1 VLELTRPIR
10 DGFHTSRTTAAV
22 LLLCF
27 GLWATWSWW
36 DAGTP
41 VRVPGAAN
49 ARLPCISYAPS
60 RQEGPARTG
69 LTVAQLRKDL
79 ALLSQRTDCI
89 RTYTV
94 SEGFDQVPA
103 VAREFGLQVLLGLW
117 IDRDDAHN
125 EREIARGIQIAK
137 QHRDVVRAVVVGN
150 EVLLRQEQP
159 PERLASMLRRV
170 ARATG
175 LPVTYADVWE
185 YRLDHKQLAR
195 DVSFVTVHI
204 LPYWDDDPVGI
215 DAVMP
220 YVDHLYSRLQREI
233 PGKHIFVGETGWP
246 TAGRPRGPAA
256 AGRVNQ
262 AVFVHGFAAFARQ
275 RGVDFNVIEAFD
287 QPWKVAHEGTVGGHW
302 GLYDADGRAKVEPDD
317 AVVEARAG
325 RAVAVSALLA
335 GAIAALVALLVL
347 PASRAYSA
355 ALAFGLGTTVVTAAA
370 QQWRY
375 LDAGNLHW
383 IDWAATLPIVVL
395 GWIAL
400 ACVARVALSRSGI
413 QHYPIPRYVELPLL
427 IGAAYVG
434 LGLLFAG
441 RHRDFPVWLFL
452 PGVVAFTLV
461 ALSQPATRALAL
473 RMRSANEEVVI
484 ATCLVLTG
492 PLVAALEGLQN
503 GRALGWGLSSV
514 LLGLAVIG
522 PLFLQASERQRARE
536 HTNAGPGERIEDHAE
551 RTDGRAKVGK
561 GGGPPP

>member
-1 VLELTRPIR
+1 MSAGLRTVQG
-10 DGFHTSRTTAAV
+10 GFFTSPNTAAV

-27 GLWATWSWW
+27 GLWAVWSWW

-41 VRVPGAAN
+41 VRVPGAAS

-60 RQEGPARTG
+60 RQEGPARVG

-79 ALLSQRTDCI
+79 ALLSKRTSCI

-103 VAREFGLQVLLGLW
+103 VAREFGMHVLLGLW
-117 IDRDDAHN
+117 IGNDDAHN
-125 EREIARGIQIAK
+125 ELEIARGILIAQ

-150 EVLLRQEQP
+150 EVLLRHEQP
-159 PERLASMLRRV
+159 PERLAAMLRRV
-170 ARATG
+170 AAATS

-185 YRLDHKQLAR
+185 YWLDYKQLAR
-195 DVSFVTVHI
+195 EVSFVTVHI
-204 LPYWDDDPVGI
+204 LPYWDDEPVGI

-220 YVDHLYSRLQREI
+220 YVDHLYSRLQRGI

-246 TAGRPRGPAA
+246 TTGRPRGPVEP
-256 AGRVNQ
+256 GRVNQ
-262 AVFVHGFAAFARQ
+262 AVFLQGFAEMAR
-275 RGVDFNVIEAFD
+275 RRSVDFNVIEAFD

-302 GLYDADGRAKVEPDD
+302 GLYEADGRAKVEPDD
-317 AVVEARAG
+317 SVVEARAG
-325 RAVAVSALLA
+325 RAVAVSAMLA
-335 GAIAALVALLVL
+335 GAIAALIALLAL
-347 PASRAYSA
+347 PATRAHSA
-355 ALAFGLGTTVVTAAA
+355 ALAFGLGTTAVTTGA

-375 LDAGNLHW
+375 LAAGNLHW

-400 ACVARVALSRSGI
+400 ACVIRAALSRSGI
-413 QHYPIPRYVELPLL
+413 RHHPIPRYVELPLL

-452 PGVVAFTLV
+452 PGVVAVTLA
-461 ALSQPATRALAL
+461 ALLQPATRALAL
-473 RMRSANEEVVI
+473 RLRSANEEVVL

-503 GRALGWGLSSV
+503 RRALGWGISSV
-514 LLGLAVIG
+514 LLGLAVLG
-522 PLFLQASERQRARE
+522 PLFLQASKRQRTRE
-536 HTNAGPGERIEDHAE
+536 HTNARPGERVEHHAE
-551 RTDGRAKVGK
+551 RTDSHAKVGE
-561 GGGPPP
+561 GGGLPP

>member
-1 VLELTRPIR
+1 MSAGLRPLQ
-10 DGFHTSRTTAAV
+10 DGLFTSRTTAAV

-41 VRVPGAAN
+41 VRVPGAAS
-49 ARLPCISYAPS
+49 ATLPCISYAPS
-60 RQEGPARTG
+60 QQEGPARTG

-94 SEGFDQVPA
+94 SEGFDQAPA

-117 IDRDDAHN
+117 IGRDDAHN
-125 EREIARGIQIAK
+125 EREIARGIQVAR

-150 EVLLRQEQP
+150 EVLLRHEQP
-159 PERLASMLRRV
+159 PERLAAMLRRV
-170 ARATG
+170 ASATG

-185 YRLDHKQLAR
+185 YWLDHKQLAR

-215 DAVMP
+215 DEVIP

-233 PGKHIFVGETGWP
+233 PGKRIFVGETGWP
-246 TAGRPRGPAA
+246 TAGRPRGPAG

-262 AVFVHGFAAFARQ
+262 AVFLQGFAALARQ

-302 GLYDADGRAKVEPDD
+302 GLYEANGRAKVDADD
-317 AVVEARAG
+317 TVVDARAG
-325 RAVAVSALLA
+325 RAVAGSALLA
-335 GAIAALVALLVL
+335 GAIAALIALLVL
-347 PASRAYSA
+347 PATRAYSA
-355 ALAFGLGTTVVTAAA
+355 ALAFGLGTTVVTAGAH
-370 QQWRY
+370 QWRY
-375 LDAGNLHW
+375 LAAGNVHW
-383 IDWAATLPIVVL
+383 IDWAATLPIVAL

-400 ACVARVALSRSGI
+400 ACVVRMALSPSGL
-413 QHYPIPRYVELPLL
+413 QHHPIPRYVELPLL

-452 PGVVAFTLV
+452 PGVVAFTFV
-461 ALSQPATRALAL
+461 ALSQPAARAFAL
-473 RMRSANEEVVI
+473 RLRSANEEVVM
-484 ATCLVLTG
+484 ATCLVVTG
-492 PLVAALEGLQN
+492 PLVVALEGLQN
-503 GRALGWGLSSV
+503 ERAFGWGLSSV
-514 LLGLAVIG
+514 LLGLAVLG
-522 PLFLQASERQRARE
+522 PLFLQASERQHTRE
-536 HTNAGPGERIEDHAE
+536 HADAGPGEAIEHHAE
-551 RTDGRAKVGK
+551 RTDGRANVGE